1 MFPREVKRCVT
12 VGTLV
17 VISMLN
23 TVVRLIEA
31 NLYIGETRCK
41 GDGGEVDC
49 MESMSTKLIAIT
61 TESKWAFCN
70 PPAGVDRATSCT
82 CLGNRT
88 VCVSAESIW
97 EYDSMDGE
105 ILEDRIKLT
114 GLKQDRNRNLQFFDD
129 HSWFETALIFR
140 IKGHNHFQSAN
151 ILTWPLDFWGDELNR
166 AYLNCGGYF
175 AAHTLHCNSPF
186 NNVITGINQYATN
199 HYSGTLPRH
208 KWATRGH
215 IVDHGA
221 TGPAQEITDLRIVLD
236 TFTSAD
242 LFLYNTW
249 SSLIDGSLKV
259 YPATGSCTVTGADLP
274 VGGVS
279 WSCSPPPSSC
289 VETLHG
295 YACSFGGTPAAKFDT
310 RYYTVSDE
318 L

>member
-1 MFPREVKRCVT
+1 MCHRRHV
-12 VGTLV
+12 
-17 VISMLN
+17 S
-23 TVVRLIEA
+23 
-31 NLYIGETRCK
+31 
-41 GDGGEVDC
+41 GDIYVEYRG
-49 MESMSTKLIAIT
+49 A
-61 TESKWAFCN
+61 
-70 PPAGVDRATSCT
+70 VDRSQ
-82 CLGNRT
+82 
-88 VCVSAESIW
+88 SIHW
-97 EYDSMDGE
+97 RDALQRRWWGGGLHGIDEYE
-105 ILEDRIKLT
+105 
-114 GLKQDRNRNLQFFDD
+114 
-129 HSWFETALIFR
+129 
-140 IKGHNHFQSAN
+140 
-151 ILTWPLDFWGDELNR
+151 
-166 AYLNCGGYF
+166 
-175 AAHTLHCNSPF
+175 
-186 NNVITGINQYATN
+186 VTGINQYATN

-295 YACSFGGTPAAKFDT
+295 YACSFGGTPVAKFDT